1 MNSDSLILLTTRR
14 ISFMM
19 NSKVI
24 TFLREPIVLF
34 ILIGSVLYL
43 LQALVFNTDPSARK
57 QIIVTSDQ
65 LKQLE
70 SGFFNT
76 WMRSPTQNELEGLI
90 AAHIRN
96 EVFYREALAMGLE
109 ENDQVIRNRLRQK
122 LELLMDNMASVN
134 VPSEQMLEAFL
145 QENADDFK
153 KDYQVSFIQVFVNPE
168 LHSDPQVVAEN
179 LLDKLQDGTSPEDLG
194 DRTLMG
200 YAFPEYSQ
208 TDVGRRFGSDFARQI
223 MLVKSNAWSGPLNSG
238 IGLHLIKIDHFEEGT
253 LPELSEI
260 RSNVEREWMAKQK
273 SELKMA
279 AYEKLLEGYDIEI
292 QEKGDS
298 E

>member
-1 MNSDSLILLTTRR
+1 
-14 ISFMM
+14 MM
-19 NSKVI
+19 NFKVK
-24 TFLREPIVLF
+24 TLLREPLVLF

-43 LQALVFNTDPSARK
+43 LQALAINNKPSASR
-57 QIIVTSDQ
+57 QIIITSEQ

-70 SGFFNT
+70 SGFSNT
-76 WMRSPTQNELEGLI
+76 WLRLPTEIEMEGLI
-90 AAHIRN
+90 ADQIRN

-134 VPSEQMLEAFL
+134 VPSEKMLEAFL

-168 LHSDPQVVAEN
+168 LHSDPQLVAEN
-179 LLDKLQDGTSPEDLG
+179 LLDQLRDGASAEDLG

-208 TDVGRRFGSDFARQI
+208 TDVARRFGTDFARQI
-223 MLVKSNAWSGPLNSG
+223 MLVKSNDWSGPLNSG
-238 IGLHLIKIDHFEEGT
+238 IGLHLIRIDHFEEGT

-260 RSNVEREWMAKQK
+260 RSSVEREWMARQK
-273 SELKMA
+273 SELKAA
-279 AYEKLLEGYDIEI
+279 AYEKLLEGYDVQIE
-292 QEKGDS
+292 EKGDS

>member
-1 MNSDSLILLTTRR
+1 LLPLFFNLTTPR

-19 NSKVI
+19 ISKVK

-43 LQALVFNTDPSARK
+43 LQVLVFNTDLSARK

-70 SGFFNT
+70 SGFINT
-76 WMRSPTQNELEGLI
+76 WMRPPTHNELEGLI
-90 AAHIRN
+90 ADHIRN

-168 LHSDPQVVAEN
+168 LHSDPRIVAEN
-179 LLDKLQDGTSPEDLG
+179 LLDQLQDGASPEDLG

-200 YAFPEYSQ
+200 YVFPEYSQ
-208 TDVGRRFGSDFARQI
+208 TDVGRRFGTDFARQI
-223 MLVKSNAWSGPLNSG
+223 MLVKSNDWNGPLNSG
-238 IGLHLIKIDHFEEGT
+238 LGLHLIRIDHFEEGA
-253 LPELSEI
+253 LPELSQI
-260 RSNVEREWMAKQK
+260 RKSVEREWMAKQK
-273 SELKMA
+273 SKIKAA
-279 AYEKLLEGYDIEI
+279 AYEKLLEGYLVQIE
-292 QEKGDS
+292 EKGDS
-298 E
+298 Q

>member
-1 MNSDSLILLTTRR
+1 
-14 ISFMM
+14 MM
-19 NSKVI
+19 NSRLK
-24 TFLREPIVLF
+24 TLLREPLVLF

-43 LQALVFNTDPSARK
+43 LQALVLNNDPSARK

-76 WMRSPTQNELEGLI
+76 WMRPPLQNELEGLL
-90 AAHIRN
+90 ADHIKN

-134 VPSEQMLEAFL
+134 VPSQQMLETYL
-145 QENADDFK
+145 QENADYFK

-168 LHSDPQVVAEN
+168 LHSDPQIVAEN
-179 LLDKLQDGTSPEDLG
+179 LLDQLQDGASSEDLG

-200 YAFPEYSQ
+200 YAFPDYSQ
-208 TDVGRRFGSDFARQI
+208 TDVGRRFGSDFARQ
-223 MLVKSNAWSGPLNSG
+223 VAQVEHGVWSGPLHSAVG
-238 IGLHLIKIDHFEEGT
+238 VHLIRIDHFEEGT

-260 RSNVEREWMAKQK
+260 RSNVEREWMARQK
-273 SELKMA
+273 SELKLA
-279 AYEKLLEGYDIEI
+279 AYEKLLEGYDVQI

>member
-1 MNSDSLILLTTRR
+1 MKP
-14 ISFMM
+14 
-19 NSKVI
+19 KVRAL
-24 TFLREPIVLF
+24 FHEPIVLF

-43 LQALVFNTDPSARK
+43 LQALVFNTDPSVRK

-65 LKQLE
+65 LNQLE
-70 SGFFNT
+70 SGFLNT
-76 WMRSPTQNELEGLI
+76 WMRPPTQSELEGLL
-90 AAHIRN
+90 ADHVRN

-122 LELLMDNMASVN
+122 LELLMDNLASVN
-134 VPSEQMLEAFL
+134 VPSQQMLEAFL

-168 LHSDPQVVAEN
+168 VHSDPQVVAEN
-179 LLDKLQDGTSPEDLG
+179 LLDQLQDGANPEDLG

-208 TDVGRRFGSDFARQI
+208 TDVARRFGTDFARQI
-223 MLVKSNAWSGPLNSG
+223 MLVKSNGWSGPLNSG
-238 IGLHLIKIDHFEEGT
+238 IGLHLIKIDHFEEGM

-260 RSNVEREWMAKQK
+260 RSNVEREWMARQK
-273 SELKMA
+273 SELKAA
-279 AYEKLLEGYDIEI
+279 AYEKLLEGYDVQIE
-292 QEKGDS
+292 EKGDS

>member
-1 MNSDSLILLTTRR
+1 M
-14 ISFMM
+14 
-19 NSKVI
+19 
-24 TFLREPIVLF
+24 F
-34 ILIGSVLYL
+34 ILIGSVVYL
-43 LQALVFNTDPSARK
+43 LQALAINNKPSASR
-57 QIIVTSDQ
+57 QIIIRSEQ

-70 SGFFNT
+70 SGFSNT
-76 WMRSPTQNELEGLI
+76 WMRLPTEIEMEGLI
-90 AAHIRN
+90 ADQIRN

-122 LELLMDNMASVN
+122 LELHMDNMASVN

-179 LLDKLQDGTSPEDLG
+179 LLDQLQDGASPEDLG

-200 YAFPEYSQ
+200 YAFQEYSQ
-208 TDVGRRFGSDFARQI
+208 TDVGRRFGTDFARQ
-223 MLVKSNAWSGPLNSG
+223 VAKVEPGEWSGPLNSG
-238 IGLHLIKIDHFEEGT
+238 VGLHLIRIDRFENGT
-253 LPELSEI
+253 MPELSEI
-260 RSNVEREWMAKQK
+260 RSSVEREWMARKK
-273 SELKMA
+273 SELKVA
-279 AYEKLLEGYDIEI
+279 AYEKLLEGYDIQIE
-292 QEKGDS
+292 EKGDS

>member
-1 MNSDSLILLTTRR
+1 
-14 ISFMM
+14 MM
-19 NSKVI
+19 NFKVK
-24 TFLREPIVLF
+24 TLLSEPIVLF

-57 QIIVTSDQ
+57 QIIVTSEQ
-65 LKQLE
+65 LQQLE
-70 SGFFNT
+70 NGFANT
-76 WMRSPTQNELEGLI
+76 WMRPPTQNELEGLL
-90 AAHIRN
+90 ADHIRN
-96 EVFYREALAMGLE
+96 EVFYREALAMGLD

-145 QENADDFK
+145 QEHADDFK

-168 LHSDPQVVAEN
+168 LQSDPRIIAEN
-179 LLDKLQDGTSPEDLG
+179 LLDQLRDGASPEDLG
-194 DRTLMG
+194 DRTMMG

-208 TDVGRRFGSDFARQI
+208 TDVGRRFGTDFAMQI
-223 MLVKSNAWSGPLNSG
+223 MLVKSNDWSGPLNSG
-238 IGLHLIKIDHFEEGT
+238 IGLHLIRIDHFEEGT

-260 RSNVEREWMAKQK
+260 RKSVEREWMARQK
-273 SELKMA
+273 SELKAA
-279 AYEKLLEGYDIEI
+279 AYEKLLEGYDVQIE
-292 QEKGDS
+292 EKGDS

>member
-1 MNSDSLILLTTRR
+1 
-14 ISFMM
+14 MM
-19 NSKVI
+19 NSKVK
-24 TFLREPIVLF
+24 TLLREPIVLF

-43 LQALVFNTDPSARK
+43 LQVLVFNTDPSARK

-76 WMRSPTQNELEGLI
+76 WMRPPTQNELEGLI
-90 AAHIRN
+90 ADQIRN

-134 VPSEQMLEAFL
+134 VPSQQMLEAFL

-153 KDYQVSFIQVFVNPE
+153 KDYRVSFIQVFVNPE
-168 LHSDPQVVAEN
+168 QHSDPQVVAEN
-179 LLDKLQDGTSPEDLG
+179 LLDQLQDGASPEDLG

-200 YAFPEYSQ
+200 YSFPDYSQ
-208 TDVGRRFGSDFARQI
+208 TDVGRRFGSDFARQ
-223 MLVKSNAWSGPLNSG
+223 VAKVEPGEWSGPLNSG
-238 IGLHLIKIDHFEEGT
+238 VGLHLIRIDRFENGT
-253 LPELSEI
+253 MPELSEI
-260 RSNVEREWMAKQK
+260 RSSVEREWMARKK
-273 SELKMA
+273 SELKDA
-279 AYEKLLEGYDIEI
+279 AYEKLLDGYDIQIE
-292 QEKGDS
+292 EKGDS

>member
-1 MNSDSLILLTTRR
+1 MNP
-14 ISFMM
+14 
-19 NSKVI
+19 KVKAL
-24 TFLREPIVLF
+24 LREPIVLF
-34 ILIGSVLYL
+34 TFIGFVFYL
-43 LQALVFNTDPSARK
+43 LQALIFNTDPSDRK

-90 AAHIRN
+90 ADQIRN

-109 ENDQVIRNRLRQK
+109 ENDQVIRNRMRQK

-168 LHSDPQVVAEN
+168 VHSDPQVVAEN
-179 LLDKLQDGTSPEDLG
+179 LLDQLQDGASPEDLG

-200 YAFPEYSQ
+200 YVFPEYSQ

-223 MLVKSNAWSGPLNSG
+223 LLVKSNDWSGPLNSG
-238 IGLHLIKIDHFEEGT
+238 IGLHLIRIDHFEEGT
-253 LPELSEI
+253 LPELSQI
-260 RSNVEREWMAKQK
+260 RKSVEREWMARQK
-273 SELKMA
+273 SELKAA
-279 AYEKLLEGYDIEI
+279 AYEKLLEGYDVQLE
-292 QEKGDS
+292 QKGDS

>member
-1 MNSDSLILLTTRR
+1 
-14 ISFMM
+14 MM
-19 NSKVI
+19 NSKVK
-24 TFLREPIVLF
+24 TLLREPIVLF

-43 LQALVFNTDPSARK
+43 LQAMAINNKPSASK
-57 QIIVTSDQ
+57 QIIITSEQ

-70 SGFFNT
+70 SGFSNT
-76 WMRSPTQNELEGLI
+76 WMRLPTEVEMEGLI
-90 AAHIRN
+90 ADQIRN

-134 VPSEQMLEAFL
+134 VPSEQMMEAFL

-168 LHSDPQVVAEN
+168 LHSDPQFVAEN
-179 LLDKLQDGTSPEDLG
+179 LLDQLQDGTNPENLG

-200 YAFPEYSQ
+200 YVFPEYSQ

-223 MLVKSNAWSGPLNSG
+223 MLVKSNDWSGPLNSG

-253 LPELSEI
+253 LPELSQI
-260 RSNVEREWMAKQK
+260 RKSVEREWMAKQK
-273 SELKMA
+273 SELKAA
-279 AYEKLLEGYDIEI
+279 AYEKLLEGYDVQIE
-292 QEKGDS
+292 EKGDS
-298 E
+298 Q

>member
-1 MNSDSLILLTTRR
+1 MNP
-14 ISFMM
+14 
-19 NSKVI
+19 KVKAL
-24 TFLREPIVLF
+24 LREPIVLF
-34 ILIGSVLYL
+34 IFIGFVFYL
-43 LQALVFNTDPSARK
+43 LQALIFNTDPSDRK

-90 AAHIRN
+90 ADQIRN

-109 ENDQVIRNRLRQK
+109 ENDQVIRNRMRQK

-168 LHSDPQVVAEN
+168 LHSDPQIVAEN
-179 LLDKLQDGTSPEDLG
+179 MLDQLQDGASPEDLG

-200 YAFPEYSQ
+200 YVFPEYSQ

-223 MLVKSNAWSGPLNSG
+223 MQVKSNDWSGPLNSG
-238 IGLHLIKIDHFEEGT
+238 IGLHLIRIDHFEEGT
-253 LPELSEI
+253 LPELSQI
-260 RSNVEREWMAKQK
+260 RKSVEREWMARQK
-273 SELKMA
+273 SELKAA
-279 AYEKLLEGYDIEI
+279 AYEKLLEGYDVQIE
-292 QEKGDS
+292 EKGDS